1 MQRFVYIKYF
11 KQNFQSPTFSDF
23 RNFKASGPF
32 SIPVTLLKALK
43 RVISFPIELL
53 YYFPMQL
60 ALSLINLKKQKPKAI
75 PMHKKGLFIHD
86 RGREDNRSGV
96 GKILWTLTFGMAR
109 TPLVT
114 CQFFLLVFEPV
125 YKKRG

>member
-1 MQRFVYIKYF
+1 MQRFVYIKYL
-11 KQNFQSPTFSDF
+11 KQNFQLPTAI
-23 RNFKASGPF
+23 KASGPF

-53 YYFPMQL
+53 YYFPLQL
-60 ALSLINLKKQKPKAI
+60 AMSLINLKKQKPKAI
-75 PMHKKGLFIHD
+75 PMHKKGLFIH
-86 RGREDNRSGV
+86 GREGKTTVWESG
-96 GKILWTLTFGMAR
+96 TLTFGMAR